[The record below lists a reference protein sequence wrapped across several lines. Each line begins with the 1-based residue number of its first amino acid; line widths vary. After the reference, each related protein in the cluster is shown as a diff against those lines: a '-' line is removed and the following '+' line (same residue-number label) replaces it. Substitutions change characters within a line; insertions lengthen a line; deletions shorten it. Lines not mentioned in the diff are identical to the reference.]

1 MTARF
6 HVLPALLLM
15 TTALVSCGRD
25 PKPDNQSNITA
36 AQADNALDDAMNGVQ
51 NADATQEG
59 TLVPPAPGE
68 VGGLPDDRE
77 PLNEGAAR
85 NPTSVEAS
93 GTTIELW
100 GIALGEGRYGEAYR
114 LWRDN
119 GRQSGM
125 TEAQF
130 ADTYRKY
137 SEIHVLVGRP
147 QAGGTQTARVP
158 VQVYGRQRADGEPF
172 NLIGMMTLARN
183 PGGQQGE
190 TGQRPWLIAA
200 AELQSRGTVKI
211 VPTGGETTAARIPAA
226 FQGHWSRTAATCG
239 KPGDDMR
246 LAVGADSLVFY
257 ESEGRVTAVKSLAAD
272 RIDVKADYNGEGDKW
287 SEATTLALSDGGKA
301 LMVGKVKRVR
311 CTA

>member
-1 MTARF
+1 MPARIRALP
-6 HVLPALLLM
+6 VLLVATALL
-15 TTALVSCGRD
+15 ASCGRD
-25 PKPDNQSNITA
+25 PAPVNQTNITA
-36 AQADNALDDAMNGVQ
+36 EQADEALDDAINGVED
-51 NADATQEG
+51 ADVGEAG
-59 TLVPPAPGE
+59 ALVPPAPGE

-125 TEAQF
+125 SEAQF
-130 ADTYRKY
+130 ADAYRKY
-137 SEIHVLVGRP
+137 REIHVLVGRP

-158 VQVYGRQRADGEPF
+158 VQVYGRLRADGEPF

-183 PGGQQGE
+183 PDGQQGE
-190 TGQRPWLIAA
+190 AGQRPWLIAA
-200 AELQSRGTVKI
+200 ADLQARGTVKI
-211 VPTGGETTAARIPAA
+211 ARPDDAAARIPAA
-226 FQGHWSRTAATCG
+226 FQGNWSRTAANCG

-257 ESEGRVTAVKSLAAD
+257 ESEGMVTAVKPVSAN
-272 RIDVKADYNGEGDKW
+272 RIEVKADYNGEGDKW
-287 SEATTLALSDGGKA
+287 SETTSLILSDSGKA
-301 LMVGKVKRVR
+301 LTIGKVKRVR
-311 CTA
+311 CAA